1 MNTIDN
7 FCQDLQKYILVLPDY
22 YDIDD
27 NSGEIANTKKNNY
40 IKATIFQLNELFME
54 FKCEEKLQ
62 HIIGGRTPRKSRRTP
77 CRKNSRK
84 LRSTHRKR
92 TQK

>member
-1 MNTIDN
+1 MNNIDN
-7 FCQDLQKYILVLPDY
+7 FCQDLQKQILELPDY

-27 NSGEIANTKKNNY
+27 NSGEIANTEKNKT
-40 IKATIFQLNELFME
+40 IMATISQLNKLFME

-62 HIIGGRTPRKSRRTP
+62 HITGGKTSIKSRRTP
-77 CRKNSRK
+77 RRINSRK